1 MGMRS
6 FFEIDLENKEALE
19 NALDSSQSTSELASS
34 AVNLAVLA
42 TPSGSFSFR
51 FQVAIEIIQNL
62 KYIFFNQS
70 FFLDL
75 KETFFP
81 DTST

>member
-1 MGMRS
+1 MTHQIKPTELKTGMRS

-19 NALDSSQSTSELASS
+19 NAEANSQTTSELATS

-51 FQVAIEIIQNL
+51 FQVALEIIQNL
-62 KYIFFNQS
+62 KYN
-70 FFLDL
+70 L
-75 KETFFP
+75 KKK
-81 DTST
+81 